1 MSLRGRTCSLPE
13 AILSTTQRL
22 FRREVYPPR
31 NTCTVRQRCVTEVIN
46 FQSLIK
52 RDTAT
57 CVTNYN
63 YQMKFQ
69 RFLGLCVL
77 ILFITG
83 TFLRPGVVKAEE
95 IQPAPKEHPAQQ
107 VSAYDLILAMNTLRV
122 AYGHPALIEDPIVN
136 AVAQS
141 TAATMAA
148 NNMSSHIGDVRG
160 RIAAAGYGNGG
171 TVWATENFAVSS
183 GGMGIDE
190 IMAIWSDADHMRPAL
205 TAEYCN
211 VGAGVAQASNGSIYY
226 ILQAAYVS
234 GQECGTSSSSSGG
247 TPQAGGVPNPVS
259 QLIVPVKIAT
269 ADADGKVFHEVKAG
283 QSFWSIAIT
292 YQITIHDLEV
302 WNNLSR
308 DTPLQAGQ
316 RLFIPGKDTAGY
328 ATPTPVGM
336 IVPAAPDADGR
347 IIHEVQAYQALI
359 TISDAY
365 HVPVDRILTLNGL
378 QADWP
383 LQIGQ
388 KLLISPGNITPSPTL
403 SAIQK
408 LTPDAD
414 GKYYHIVQ
422 SGETL
427 FWIAGL
433 YDVSLSDLMV
443 WNGLNAASVI
453 RPEQKLLLLVT
464 PPATPT
470 ALQTPSPIP
479 STPSPSPAMT
489 PAPTGT
495 PLAAE
500 TDAPPS
506 RRFSISLILGLTLI
520 LIGGLLWWRFSRKS

>member
-1 MSLRGRTCSLPE
+1 MR
-13 AILSTTQRL
+13 
-22 FRREVYPPR
+22 
-31 NTCTVRQRCVTEVIN
+31 
-46 FQSLIK
+46 
-52 RDTAT
+52 
-57 CVTNYN
+57 
-63 YQMKFQ
+63 FQ

-77 ILFITG
+77 ILF
-83 TFLRPGVVKAEE
+83 GVGVFHPPRVVWADE
-95 IQPAPKEHPAQQ
+95 IQPAPKEHPAEQ

-122 AYGHPALIEDPIVN
+122 AYGHQALIEDPIVN

-148 NNMSSHIGDVRG
+148 SNMSWHIGDVRG
-160 RIAAAGYGNGG
+160 RIAAAGYGGGG

-190 IMAIWSDADHMRPAL
+190 IMATWADAEHMRPAV

-234 GQECGTSSSSSGG
+234 GRECGTSSSSSGG
-247 TPQAGGVPNPVS
+247 TSQAGTIPNPVS
-259 QLIVPVKIAT
+259 QLVMPVKIAT
-269 ADADGKVFHEVKAG
+269 PDAEGKVFHQVQAG

-308 DTPLQAGQ
+308 DTPLKTGQ
-316 RLFIPGKDTAGY
+316 RLFIPGKDTKGY

-336 IVPAAPDADGR
+336 IVPQAPDADGR
-347 IIHEVQAYQALI
+347 IVHEVQAYQVLF
-359 TISDAY
+359 TISEAY
-365 HVPVDRILTLNGL
+365 HVTVDRILALNGL

-408 LTPDAD
+408 LTPEAD
-414 GKYYHIVQ
+414 GKYYHTVQ

-433 YDVSLSDLMV
+433 YDVSLAELMA
-443 WNGLNAASVI
+443 WNGLDATSVI
-453 RPEQKLLLLVT
+453 RPEQKLLLLVS

-470 ALQTPSPIP
+470 AAQTQTPSPIP
-479 STPSPSPAMT
+479 MTPSPSPSIT
-489 PAPTGT
+489 PRPTGT
-495 PLAAE
+495 PLVVE
-500 TDAPPS
+500 TETSSP
-506 RRFSISLILGLTLI
+506 RGFSLILILGLTMI
-520 LIGGLLWWRFSRKS
+520 LIGGLLWWRFGRKG

>member
-1 MSLRGRTCSLPE
+1 MR
-13 AILSTTQRL
+13 
-22 FRREVYPPR
+22 
-31 NTCTVRQRCVTEVIN
+31 
-46 FQSLIK
+46 FQHSF
-52 RDTAT
+52 
-57 CVTNYN
+57 C
-63 YQMKFQ
+63 
-69 RFLGLCVL
+69 LCLL
-77 ILFITG
+77 ILFG
-83 TFLRPGVVKAEE
+83 MGAFHPPEVVRADE
-95 IQPAPKEHPAQQ
+95 IQPALAEQ

-122 AYGHPALIEDPIVN
+122 SNGLPALIEDPIVN

-148 NNMSSHIGDVRG
+148 NNMSWHIGDVRG
-160 RIAAAGYGNGG
+160 RIAAAGYGAGG

-183 GGMGIDE
+183 GGMGMDE
-190 IMAIWSDADHMRPAL
+190 IMAVWSDPDHMRPAV

-211 VGAGVAQASNGSIYY
+211 VGAGVAKAPNGQIYY
-226 ILQAAYVS
+226 ILQAAYVA
-234 GQECGTSSSSSGG
+234 GRECGSSSSSSGG
-247 TPQAGGVPNPVS
+247 TPQAGTIPNPVS

-269 ADADGKVFHEVKAG
+269 PDAEGKVFHEVKAG
-283 QSFWSIAIT
+283 QSFWSIAIA
-292 YQITIHDLEV
+292 YQITIHDLET
-302 WNNLSR
+302 WNNISR
-308 DTPLQAGQ
+308 DTPLKAGQ
-316 RLFIPGKDTAGY
+316 RLFIPGKNTEGF

-336 IVPAAPDADGR
+336 IALQAPDADGR
-347 IIHEVQAYQALI
+347 IVHEVQAYQALI

-365 HVPVDRILTLNGL
+365 HVPMDRILALNGL

-414 GKYYHIVQ
+414 GKYYHAVQ

-443 WNGLNAASVI
+443 WNGLNATSVI
-453 RPEQKLLLLVT
+453 RPQQKLLLLVT

-479 STPSPSPAMT
+479 STPSPSPSMT
-489 PAPTGT
+489 PLPTGT
-495 PLAAE
+495 PLVIE
-500 TDAPPS
+500 SEAPSP
-506 RRFSISLILGLTLI
+506 RGFSLSLILGLTMI
-520 LIGGLLWWRFSRKS
+520 LVGGLLWWRFARKS